1 MFDVP
6 KRDLRAQPI
15 RVLLIEDNSVDAK
28 FVQWLLARC
37 NTARFEITWVKRLS
51 DALPI
56 VQSTQCDVVLL
67 DLALQDSRRLSSLL
81 EFALA
86 APSTPIVV
94 LTDRA
99 DQPAVLQVIGHG
111 AQDCFV
117 KGKDDLSGLSRS
129 LRFAIERKA
138 FDVYSTK
145 ITDSHRQSD

>member
-1 MFDVP
+1 MFDAP
-6 KRDLRAQPI
+6 KRGLRAQPI
-15 RVLLIEDNSVDAK
+15 RVLMIGDNSVDAK

-37 NTARFEITWVKRLS
+37 NTARFEITSVKRLS

-56 VQSTQCDVVLL
+56 VQSAQCDVVLL
-67 DLALQDSRRLSSLL
+67 DLALQDSRRLSSLM

-86 APSTPIVV
+86 APSAPIVV

-117 KGKDDLSGLSRS
+117 KGKDDMATLSRS
-129 LRFAIERKA
+129 LQFAIERKDFEVCRA
-138 FDVYSTK
+138 K
-145 ITDSHRQSD
+145 ITDSRRRSD